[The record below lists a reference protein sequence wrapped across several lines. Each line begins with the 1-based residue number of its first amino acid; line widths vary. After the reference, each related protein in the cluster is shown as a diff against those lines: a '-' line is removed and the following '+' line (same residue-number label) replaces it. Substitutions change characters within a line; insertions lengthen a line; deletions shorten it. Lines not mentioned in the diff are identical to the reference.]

1 MRNTE
6 EEAMQPLRSLD
17 YQELA
22 RLLELAAS
30 EHRELGANSSDPV
43 ASYQFRKSVDFFTA
57 ARNAARDYM
66 RHAERQ
72 DADRHQSH
80 DPGLSAPARRVNA
93 R

>member
-1 MRNTE
+1 MRNPE
-6 EEAMQPLRSLD
+6 EETMQSPQSLD

-22 RLLELAAS
+22 RLLDLAAT
-30 EHRELGANSSDPV
+30 EHRQLGATSTDPV

-66 RHAERQ
+66 RHAQR
-72 DADRHQSH
+72 DGADRHQLH
-80 DPGLSAPARRVNA
+80 DAGPSAHARRVNV

>member
-1 MRNTE
+1 
-6 EEAMQPLRSLD
+6 MQPPRSLD

-22 RLLELAAS
+22 TLLDLAAT
-30 EHRELGANSSDPV
+30 EHRQLGATSSDPV

-66 RHAERQ
+66 QYAKRYA
-72 DADRHQSH
+72 ADPRANL
-80 DPGLSAPARRVNA
+80 GRVNV